1 MKGDLRSLINITE
14 SKVEI
19 NKLKMVLTLKLV
31 KGPLYIVTLLAIIK
45 KTKKIFVNELM
56 LSNEVRIPD
65 KLTITF

>member
-19 NKLKMVLTLKLV
+19 NKLKMILNLKLV

-45 KTKKIFVNELM
+45 KIKKIFVNELM